1 MFQLVCAVFVSR
13 AVAQRNAAE
22 KTVPE
27 DVKEDGPLL
36 APLTSTPTAPADNP
50 TTKAKAFLGKQLFFD
65 PRLSG
70 DNTISC
76 ASCHIPGKA
85 YGDGIAL
92 ARGQQDQLLTRNTQ
106 SCLNVGFYPSLFWDG
121 RAASL
126 EQQALIPIQ
135 SPREMN
141 QELVEIEQELA
152 RIPGYVRQF
161 KKAFGSAPDR
171 DGIAKA
177 LAAYQRTLVTGP
189 SAYDRFLMGDEE
201 ALSKEAKQ
209 GLELF
214 QGDAGCIECHH
225 GPLLSDN
232 KYYRLRLS
240 GDLGRAL
247 ITGDEDDRYRFR
259 TPSLRNVAETGPY
272 MHDGS
277 LQSLDDVVTFY
288 YREIPSSR
296 RNGLLPDTQALTG
309 QSFSEIPLIVAF
321 LKSLTGTV
329 PEFIPPQLPV
339 GRQGLLKEETSGV
352 P

>member
-1 MFQLVCAVFVSR
+1 MSPVFAQKKIAGKADRATGKHEGPWLVPLPSAV
-13 AVAQRNAAE
+13 
-22 KTVPE
+22 
-27 DVKEDGPLL
+27 
-36 APLTSTPTAPADNP
+36 TAPPDNP
-50 TTKAKAFLGKQLFFD
+50 TSRVKALLGKQLFFD

-76 ASCHIPGKA
+76 ASCHIPRKA
-85 YGDGIAL
+85 YADGIAL

-106 SCLNVGFYPSLFWDG
+106 SCLNVGFYSILFWDG

-135 SPREMN
+135 SAREMN
-141 QELVEIEQELA
+141 QDLAVLEQELA
-152 RIPGYVRQF
+152 NVPGYVRQF
-161 KKAFGSAPDR
+161 EEVFGCAPNR

-177 LAAYQRTLVTGP
+177 LSAYQRTLVTGP

-232 KYYRLRLS
+232 KFYRLRLR

-247 ITGDEDDRYRFR
+247 VTGDDDDRYRFR

-277 LQSLDDVVTFY
+277 LQTLDEVVTFY

-309 QSFSEIPLIVAF
+309 QSFSEIPLLVAF

-339 GRQGLLKEETSGV
+339 GRQDLLDEETFVG